1 MAERAYHVETSDY
14 LCMPGFEF
22 DCRIFGDGV
31 DHAARCVLVF
41 SIVSSNAG
49 AMKWIQ
55 QSPPTCPS
63 RSFNPRT
70 TSLDVIRQPY
80 YLSLG
85 AQVVTRSMLVPS
97 LCIPHRPSPVVLL
110 QCAEWKRG
118 GGERGGGKGSER
130 LRALLAIGI
139 SCSRTRLSKRI
150 LYNRHVDLRHLGKQA
165 ARAPPW
171 SDSCVGRLL
180 AAARHRLSR
189 PRAHRSRGSAWVRG
203 KSSSRTG

>member
-63 RSFNPRT
+63 RSFKPRT

-85 AQVVTRSMLVPS
+85 A
-97 LCIPHRPSPVVLL
+97 
-110 QCAEWKRG
+110 EWKQG

-130 LRALLAIGI
+130 LRALLAISI

-165 ARAPPW
+165 ARASPW